1 VHEIWTAVVGNV
13 VTEPRYFTTDSGV
26 PMLKFRLA
34 NTPGS
39 YENGQWIDKPTSYL
53 TVTSFRGLAGNAAS
67 SLVKGEPIVAYGKLT
82 VREYVAADGRTGVE
96 TQLEAHAM
104 GHNLARGT
112 TMFRRPVRPGPA
124 RPEAAPGGE
133 PVAEG
138 WVPAGPDFAGAEP
151 EDDGGALFEEAE
163 EMAGERVTA
172 GAGAA

>member
-1 VHEIWTAVVGNV
+1 MHEIWTAVVGNV
-13 VTEPRYFTTDSGV
+13 VTEPRYFTTESGV
-26 PMLKFRLA
+26 PMLKFRVA

-39 YENGQWIDKPTSYL
+39 YDNGQWVDKPTSYL
-53 TVTSFRGLAGNAAS
+53 TVTSFRGLASNAAS

-112 TMFRRPVRPGPA
+112 TMFRRPVRPGT

-133 PVAEG
+133 PVADG
-138 WVPAGPDFAGAEP
+138 WSAAGHDFPTVEP
-151 EDDGGALFEEAE
+151 EDDDGVLEEAE
-163 EMAGERVTA
+163 EIVAAGLRA